1 MSLTD
6 KDVEDIVNQIVSGV
20 FVEELDFDEEIVLES
35 TDDEQEYS
43 IEDMRVNNLEETLAI
58 MNLHKREDNE

>member
-1 MSLTD
+1 MPLTG
-6 KDVEDIVNQIVSGV
+6 KDY

-58 MNLHKREDNE
+58 MNQHKNEDNE